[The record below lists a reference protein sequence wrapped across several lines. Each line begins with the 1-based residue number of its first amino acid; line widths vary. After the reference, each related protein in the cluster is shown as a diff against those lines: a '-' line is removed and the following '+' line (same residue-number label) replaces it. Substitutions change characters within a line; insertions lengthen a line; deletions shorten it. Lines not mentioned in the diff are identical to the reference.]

1 MFQVFS
7 TIFAVEAGMKII
19 ALGFITY
26 IRDGW
31 NAFDFFIVT
40 LSFVEMLMEGVKGL
54 SVLRT
59 FRLVSTPTNTGL
71 LALNSLGAKFQTTFV
86 VCFFLF

>member
-1 MFQVFS
+1 
-7 TIFAVEAGMKII
+7 MKII

-31 NAFDFFIVT
+31 NTFDFFIVS
-40 LSFVEMLMEGVKGL
+40 LSFIELLMEGVKGL

-59 FRLVSTPTNTGL
+59 FRLVS
-71 LALNSLGAKFQTTFV
+71 V
-86 VCFFLF
+86 

>member
-1 MFQVFS
+1 MPVIFVFFFQVFS
-7 TIFAVEAGMKII
+7 AIFAVEAFLKII

-31 NAFDFFIVT
+31 NAFDFFIVS
-40 LSFVEMLMEGVKGL
+40 LSFVELMMEGVKGL

-59 FRLVSTPTNTGL
+59 FRLVSNYSKHMPMNV
-71 LALNSLGAKFQTTFV
+71 SLTILKYP
-86 VCFFLF
+86 